1 MTFVLSLPSF
11 NFFTAKG
18 RVKIIKSRVSKTKI
32 SNCHLK
38 GSPVFAIKI
47 NGMLATIENNHYESG
62 ENHQKKSKRKS
73 HYYNNSKGS
82 TIVLA
87 NNAQKIGANE

>member
-1 MTFVLSLPSF
+1 MLEWIRNKLSFCLAVSYVLVIIGSL
-11 NFFTAKG
+11 
-18 RVKIIKSRVSKTKI
+18 
-32 SNCHLK
+32 
-38 GSPVFAIKI
+38 
-47 NGMLATIENNHYESG
+47 MLATIENNHYESG

>member
-1 MTFVLSLPSF
+1 MGITTESSGSRKAKQKLFSQAGTIAVK
-11 NFFTAKG
+11 TAQNA
-18 RVKIIKSRVSKTKI
+18 V
-32 SNCHLK
+32 
-38 GSPVFAIKI
+38 
-47 NGMLATIENNHYESG
+47 LATIENNHYESG

>member
-1 MTFVLSLPSF
+1 MFYL
-11 NFFTAKG
+11 
-18 RVKIIKSRVSKTKI
+18 
-32 SNCHLK
+32 
-38 GSPVFAIKI
+38 VFQNPDIKI
-47 NGMLATIENNHYESG
+47 PEYSALLATIKNNHYESG

-87 NNAQKIGANE
+87 NNAQKIGAN